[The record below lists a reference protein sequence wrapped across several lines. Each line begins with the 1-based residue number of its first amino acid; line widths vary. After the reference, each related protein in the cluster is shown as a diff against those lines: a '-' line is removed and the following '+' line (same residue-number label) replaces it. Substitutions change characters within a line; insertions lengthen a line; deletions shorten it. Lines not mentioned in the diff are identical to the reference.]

1 MRRIPSAKI
10 VVSRAAAAETQS
22 KVHRP
27 GRALAVLA
35 ALPMSMRPR
44 MQTGI
49 IAARLRSKAARI
61 PYPVK
66 KLFPRRLLRHRRILH
81 RLPLKRWQA
90 LFLKQYR
97 QQIANSP
104 TPRERHLCRL
114 APDVRRVMWQR
125 QRTMQHPRQEKQRQA
140 HRIITQELCSPAR
153 TARSR
158 RIRSRNRPYIPS
170 RNPTRAA
177 ARRCKIAVGLF
188 CPVRQEK
195 RQAKIRRAVPV
206 SRPAAQE
213 SRITRDRR
221 YRPSLHNS
229 AAPLCRL
236 RTWRV
241 RSQQQ
246 TIPLCQVLRDPAWQE
261 NSQLPIRQTLL
272 VPHRPAIPQEMAC
285 GRSNRAVRRIRQYP
299 VRQERTSIGGRYTQ
313 PVQQTTRVSANGATQ
328 ITQQNHVSAQQS
340 NSMAQPSNGTRMD
353 GRSTNREHPA
363 PATPGFP
370 AAPSSNREA
379 AASPRST
386 ARSDAARSAEQRASQ
401 RPILTPS
408 GSAEKPVS
416 QTGAHTSPASV
427 VSSER
432 QSRKPTA
439 PAAMG
444 SVIAP
449 APASQESRGPQRST
463 AVAPSAKRPAPQ
475 ERQAG
480 MQKEPQKKDQTL

>member
-299 VRQERTSIGGRYTQ
+299 VRQER
-313 PVQQTTRVSANGATQ
+313 SARLSAGAIPSLYSRRRASPQMELPRSRSRT
-328 ITQQNHVSAQQS
+328 
-340 NSMAQPSNGTRMD
+340 MFLPSNPTAW
-353 GRSTNREHPA
+353 RSQATEPA
-363 PATPGFP
+363 WM
-370 AAPSSNREA
+370 AAPQIGSIPHPQRRDFRQHRLPTAKLLHPHARPRGLMRRVRRNSALRNAQFSHQA
-379 AASPRST
+379 AAQKSRYRRLAHIPLPLPSFLPNGR
-386 ARSDAARSAEQRASQ
+386 AGNRLPQLLWAA
-401 RPILTPS
+401 
-408 GSAEKPVS
+408 
-416 QTGAHTSPASV
+416 
-427 VSSER
+427 
-432 QSRKPTA
+432 
-439 PAAMG
+439 
-444 SVIAP
+444 
-449 APASQESRGPQRST
+449 
-463 AVAPSAKRPAPQ
+463 
-475 ERQAG
+475 
-480 MQKEPQKKDQTL
+480 